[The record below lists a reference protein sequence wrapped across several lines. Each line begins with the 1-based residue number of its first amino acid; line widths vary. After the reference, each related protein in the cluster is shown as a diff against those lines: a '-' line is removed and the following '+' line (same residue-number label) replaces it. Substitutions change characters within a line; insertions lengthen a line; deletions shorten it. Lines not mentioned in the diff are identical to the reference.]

1 MEANVK
7 AVEIHEKYVGFGKEE
22 QKFVKVTF
30 DPDNFGVAIL
40 YYPWEMASLF
50 PLGKRVEITVSEA
63 KDWDR
68 ERFLTYEAQKLY
80 DASEGGL

>member
-7 AVEIHEKYVGFGKEE
+7 AVEQYQRNKEE
-22 QKFVKVTF
+22 KFVKVTF

-63 KDWDR
+63 RDPQHELLRRIEQQR
-68 ERFLTYEAQKLY
+68 EYEQ
-80 DASEGGL
+80 GV